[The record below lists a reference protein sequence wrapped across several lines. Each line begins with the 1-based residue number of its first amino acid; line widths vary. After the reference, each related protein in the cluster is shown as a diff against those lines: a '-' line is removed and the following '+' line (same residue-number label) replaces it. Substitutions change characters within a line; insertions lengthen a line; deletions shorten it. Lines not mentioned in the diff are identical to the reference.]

1 LEQLGLAEVRERV
14 RLDSKGAIRVR
25 TKLMYDKLRA
35 RLCREPRF
43 AESDA
48 NAWQWQRDG
57 SLEEVNSLT
66 IFSMTWE

>member
-1 LEQLGLAEVRERV
+1 
-14 RLDSKGAIRVR
+14 
-25 TKLMYDKLRA
+25 MYDKLRA